1 MGLHLTGGRSS
12 DETCLLDWR
21 PSEFPFASRTA
32 RTYIFPMSQNAIEPP
47 DSHILNA
54 AVGWAELG
62 LPVEA
67 LIELSRLSI
76 SLLGH
81 PDVLNLRWRLHA
93 MKQDWE
99 GALTVARAQLAV
111 DPEQPD
117 SWINLSFALHE
128 LKRTREAFDALVS
141 VQEKF
146 PKTGVIPYNLACYSC
161 RLGELDDAR
170 VWIRRARKILGKDQ
184 LREMGSDDPDLQ
196 PLRAELG

>member
-1 MGLHLTGGRSS
+1 VSG
-12 DETCLLDWR
+12 EI
-21 PSEFPFASRTA
+21 PFASPPPPPQTLA
-32 RTYIFPMSQNAIEPP
+32 MAQDAIEPP

-62 LPVEA
+62 LPAEA
-67 LIELSRLSI
+67 LIELSRLST

-93 MKQDWE
+93 MKEDWE

-111 DPEQPD
+111 DPEQPE
-117 SWINLSFALHE
+117 SWINQSFALHE
-128 LKRTREAFDALVS
+128 LNRTREAFDTLVS

-184 LREMGSDDPDLQ
+184 LREMGADDPDLL